1 LKLWSSFPSSAN
13 LDDAK
18 TDGALTE
25 WLETVEQFTAEAV
38 DEACKRLKRRNV
50 AFLPSAGQ
58 IFTECQNAAAD
69 IRQAEI
75 RANATPRVEY
85 QYPPEHRERM
95 KARFNALVEE
105 LKSGA
110 NFNPNYG
117 ERPKGTK
124 PEKPIVERRVPGTF
138 MEKWERENG
147 RPYPHKAQVEA
158 LLTDPKS
165 KLYDANFKGF
175 NS

>member
-1 LKLWSSFPSSAN
+1 MRKRNLAFP
-13 LDDAK
+13 
-18 TDGALTE
+18 
-25 WLETVEQFTAEAV
+25 
-38 DEACKRLKRRNV
+38 
-50 AFLPSAGQ
+50 PSAGQ
-58 IFTECQNAAAD
+58 LRDVLESAAAS

-75 RANATPRVEY
+75 RANATPQVEY

-110 NFNPNYG
+110 NFNPKYG

-138 MEKWERENG
+138 MEKWEREKG

-165 KLYDANFKGF
+165 KLYDPNFKGF